1 MATKLAEILINNSPM
16 SDNNNKVKQENNI
29 VGHDQAGR
37 DINNF
42 ILGNNSSKLSQMTR
56 LIEKFKKEKANN
68 PQLNVFINELEHF
81 TKRIGNENV
90 IGLEEKLKAGNKEN
104 IIEFALRNK
113 ELYSRKLLKF
123 QFSEAA
129 QQINVYL
136 LGLAE
141 VYFTNYVYPRICND
155 ESENIVNTVLM
166 EQVIT
171 PLINE
176 LDENVLDFSP
186 SEINGMIYFLTGNC
200 HIKWNK

>member
-1 MATKLAEILINNSPM
+1 M
-16 SDNNNKVKQENNI
+16 SDNNNKVKQENNT
-29 VGHDQAGR
+29 VGGDQAGR
-37 DINNF
+37 DINNYNF
-42 ILGNNSSKLSQMTR
+42 GNNSSRLSQMTR
-56 LIEKFKKEKANN
+56 LIEKFKTEKANN
-68 PQLNVFINELEHF
+68 PQLSVFINELEHF
-81 TKRIGNENV
+81 TNRIGNENV
-90 IGLEEKLKAGNKEN
+90 IGLEEKLKAGNREN

-141 VYFTNYVYPRICND
+141 VYFTNYVYPKICND
-155 ESENIVNTVLM
+155 ESESAVNTVLI
-166 EQVIT
+166 EQVIN

-186 SEINGMIYFLTGNC
+186 TEINGMIYFLTGNC
-200 HIKWNK
+200 HIKWSK

>member
-1 MATKLAEILINNSPM
+1 M
-16 SDNNNKVKQENNI
+16 SDNNNKVKQENNT
-29 VGHDQAGR
+29 VNGSQAGR

-42 ILGNNSSKLSQMTR
+42 NFGSSTTKISQMTR
-56 LIEKFKKEKANN
+56 LIEKFKTEKANN
-68 PQLNVFINELEHF
+68 PQLNIFVNELEHF

-90 IGLEEKLKAGNKEN
+90 IGLEEKLKAGNREN

-155 ESENIVNTVLM
+155 APETTVNTILM
-166 EQVIT
+166 EQVIN

-200 HIKWNK
+200 HIKWSK